1 MVFCFHGLTSKER
14 DEIFMNV
21 IHIIYL
27 VRDDY
32 QKTRII
38 QGDKV
43 CYEGECFGMSDALK
57 NAQIKHWSVDNDI
70 LVLEIRNYK
79 HS

>member
-1 MVFCFHGLTSKER
+1 MHLR
-14 DEIFMNV
+14 I
-21 IHIIYL
+21 
-27 VRDDY
+27 DDY

-38 QGDKV
+38 QGGKV

>member
-1 MVFCFHGLTSKER
+1 MASEER
-14 DEIFMNV
+14 DKIFMKV

-32 QKTRII
+32 QKTQIM

-43 CYEGECFGMSDALK
+43 CYEGECFGMSEALK
-57 NAQIKHWSVDNDI
+57 NAQIKHWSVDNGI
-70 LVLEIRNYK
+70 LVLEIRNHK
-79 HS
+79 RS